1 MIERADILSLLK
13 RESESLPYAAI
24 LRALGGRPANRE
36 LKRLLEGLVRD
47 GEVVRSRG
55 NRYTLAGASTTGTI
69 TGTLSLHRDGYGF
82 VRVGDGSEDVFV
94 PAKAIGSAM
103 HGDTVTVK
111 AERSRYQGQQRREGR
126 ITTIVTRAHA
136 SMVGRIQFT
145 SRGAL
150 LIPEDQRVATPVI
163 ITAGSVQAAVDGQ
176 QVVVAITRWPVG
188 GRPAEGRITEI
199 LGWPDDP
206 DVEVMTVIHSH
217 NLPFS
222 FSDSQLREAELV
234 PNQISRDDLRDRV
247 DLRKRLT
254 VTIDGETARDFDD
267 AVSIAREGDHYRLWV
282 SIADVSHYVRPGSEL
297 DREALVR
304 GTSVYFPD
312 RCIPML
318 PERLSNGICSLNP
331 AVDRLTMT
339 AEMLFDQTGTMI
351 DQQFYPSVITSD
363 ARLTYTIVK
372 ELVVDGLDRSFHDKR
387 EVIPSLILMKELA
400 LLLKEQRQRRGS
412 IDFDLPEPVI
422 VLDLTGKTEAI
433 IRSEQTLAHQIIEE
447 FMLAANEA
455 VAQHLTKKLPKSLY
469 RVHEAPDQGKLAAF
483 RDLIAPFGYT
493 LPPEGVTITPQMLQR
508 LIKEA
513 DGRPEERM
521 VNYGLLRCM
530 KQARYAAENFG
541 HFGLASASYTHFTSP
556 IRRYPDLIIHRLLKL
571 SLSGSADSRDKRSQR
586 DLTGLLEQLSS
597 IAEQTSQRERAA
609 MEAERDIVELKK
621 LQYMQDKVG
630 ESFEGYIA
638 GVAPFG
644 LFVELKDIFV
654 EGLVHL
660 STLSDDRYEH
670 DERQHAL
677 IGRRSGKQ
685 YRLGDQVQV
694 MVISVD
700 PRGRKLEFEL
710 HQEKS
715 IRPVA
720 PAVVDYAP
728 TSYPRV
734 PIAGKRP
741 RRR

>member
-234 PNQISRDDLRDRV
+234 PDQISRDDLRDRV

-387 EVIPSLILMKELA
+387 EVIPSL
-400 LLLKEQRQRRGS
+400 
-412 IDFDLPEPVI
+412 
-422 VLDLTGKTEAI
+422 
-433 IRSEQTLAHQIIEE
+433 
-447 FMLAANEA
+447 
-455 VAQHLTKKLPKSLY
+455 
-469 RVHEAPDQGKLAAF
+469 
-483 RDLIAPFGYT
+483 
-493 LPPEGVTITPQMLQR
+493 
-508 LIKEA
+508 
-513 DGRPEERM
+513 
-521 VNYGLLRCM
+521 
-530 KQARYAAENFG
+530 
-541 HFGLASASYTHFTSP
+541 
-556 IRRYPDLIIHRLLKL
+556 
-571 SLSGSADSRDKRSQR
+571 
-586 DLTGLLEQLSS
+586 
-597 IAEQTSQRERAA
+597 
-609 MEAERDIVELKK
+609 
-621 LQYMQDKVG
+621 
-630 ESFEGYIA
+630 
-638 GVAPFG
+638 
-644 LFVELKDIFV
+644 
-654 EGLVHL
+654 
-660 STLSDDRYEH
+660 
-670 DERQHAL
+670 
-677 IGRRSGKQ
+677 
-685 YRLGDQVQV
+685 
-694 MVISVD
+694 
-700 PRGRKLEFEL
+700 
-710 HQEKS
+710 
-715 IRPVA
+715 
-720 PAVVDYAP
+720 
-728 TSYPRV
+728 
-734 PIAGKRP
+734 
-741 RRR
+741 